1 MAHRSRTSSRT
12 FGNLKSGVGLVID
25 LGAATKIDKVAI
37 TSPTTGWAVSAHVA
51 DGDPSQLAGW
61 GTPVASATDIRGAT
75 TTLDLDGASGRT
87 ILLWI
92 TDLGDGPPFRVE
104 ITDVLVSS

>member
-1 MAHRSRTSSRT
+1 MSYNSRT

-25 LGAATKIDKVAI
+25 LGAYRPTIDKVAV
-37 TSPTTGWAVSAHVA
+37 TSPTTGWSMSAYVA
-51 DGDPSQLAGW
+51 DGDPTQLSGW
-61 GTPVASATDIRGAT
+61 GAPVASAGDIRGAT
-75 TTLDLDGASGRT
+75 TTLDLDGAGGSS

-92 TDLGDGPPFRVE
+92 TDLGDGPQFRVE